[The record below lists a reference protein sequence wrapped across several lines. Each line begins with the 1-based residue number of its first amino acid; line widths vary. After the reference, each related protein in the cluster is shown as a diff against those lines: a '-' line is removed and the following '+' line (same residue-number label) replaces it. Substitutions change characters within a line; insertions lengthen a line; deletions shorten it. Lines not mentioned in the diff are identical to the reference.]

1 MIRSINC
8 ISATYQISALE
19 NIGEVLAKDE
29 FSLVFVQP
37 HGEER
42 LVLGTNPSVPMSL
55 KGLIVDQSGIATV
68 IVLFVVILDSVQIA
82 IRVDV
87 RGEDKDASRVRIT
100 EVCGGGHGKGPDGD
114 GLADTDRI
122 SDQCDWNGEQFLFL
136 VFAGLYDM
144 PDGARVE
151 PKCIASIGKREII
164 WVRTCRDQCYGKRS
178 VGSVRD
184 GLGVGQEENWICTT
198 HLRSSKEYL
207 LTAMRAKSL
216 AGLGMGALGLGR
228 ASMSCGERI

>member
-1 MIRSINC
+1 MTDPWVIRSLNC

-19 NIGEVLAKDE
+19 NIGEVLTKDE

-87 RGEDKDASRVRIT
+87 RREDEDTSRVRIA
-100 EVCGGGHGKGPDGD
+100 EVCGGGYGDGPDGD

-122 SDQCDWNGEQFLFL
+122 SDQCD
-136 VFAGLYDM
+136 
-144 PDGARVE
+144 
-151 PKCIASIGKREII
+151 
-164 WVRTCRDQCYGKRS
+164 
-178 VGSVRD
+178 
-184 GLGVGQEENWICTT
+184 
-198 HLRSSKEYL
+198 
-207 LTAMRAKSL
+207 
-216 AGLGMGALGLGR
+216 
-228 ASMSCGERI
+228 